1 MPYYQSFKAPTAELA
16 RAAAENFCKQLPFR
30 SAPSIDKVVYI
41 EHPDGKKEWSATVI
55 YYTLD

>member
-16 RAAAENFCKQLPFR
+16 KAAAEKFVKQLPFM
-30 SAPSIDKVVYI
+30 SDPSIDKVVYI